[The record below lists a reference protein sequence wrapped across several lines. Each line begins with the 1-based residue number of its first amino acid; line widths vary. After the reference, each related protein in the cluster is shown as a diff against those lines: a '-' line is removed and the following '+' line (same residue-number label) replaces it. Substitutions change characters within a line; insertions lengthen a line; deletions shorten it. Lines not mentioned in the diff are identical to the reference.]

1 MKNESKIIL
10 KKMGFKQ
17 LAHILWKHEGLGTII
32 AFEDSTEPYDIAV
45 NIFQQ
50 GEKHKIAELKTLL
63 EINH

>member
-1 MKNESKIIL
+1 
-10 KKMGFKQ
+10 MGFKQ